1 MDPLPATIL
10 QPSVTAIPATDPT
23 AHLEMIGDEK
33 QSGGNVLLLLAALG
47 GRVEVEGLETCMAGN
62 MGGGICGGSLYHKG
76 HVTEAYQILVLLPRQ
91 GHVRGPRGRWRAR
104 RQCRR
109 SLRCL
114 TNRLIEQSTF
124 LQLHRDRY
132 IALPI
137 SASVYVGLP

>member
-62 MGGGICGGSLYHKG
+62 MGGGFVGEVFIIKVMSQRLTKSSSCCPDKGMYEVLVAAGGHDDNAVVHYD
-76 HVTEAYQILVLLPRQ
+76 V
-91 GHVRGPRGRWRAR
+91 
-104 RQCRR
+104 
-109 SLRCL
+109 
-114 TNRLIEQSTF
+114 
-124 LQLHRDRY
+124 
-132 IALPI
+132 
-137 SASVYVGLP
+137 